1 MSRRPAKP
9 KPLVPRAAS
18 RRLVEAEARRGLP
31 DDGLER
37 AARAWLDDLA
47 LLRRA
52 SPRTLAAYRYDLLDY
67 LGFLRARG
75 RSAPG
80 AVEAKDVVDYLLA
93 LRRGGAAASTL
104 ARRRSALR
112 GYHAHCARVG
122 AAAADP
128 TASLPPLKP
137 GRRLPRALAIEEIA
151 LLLAQPRGNDPL
163 ALRDRALL
171 ELGYASGLR
180 VSELVGLDRGALSWE
195 DKAVRVLGKGDKQR
209 LVPFGRPAARAIE
222 RWLEAGRPHLVHRTI
237 EDALFVNRWGRRLSR
252 MGFWKILAGYARQAG
267 LAGRV
272 SPHVLR
278 HSFATHLL
286 AGGADLRVVQELLG
300 HASVVTTQ
308 IYTAVDRS
316 FLLEVHRQFHPRP

>member
-1 MSRRPAKP
+1 MTGRP
-9 KPLVPRAAS
+9 S
-18 RRLVEAEARRGLP
+18 TRLAQAEARRGIP
-31 DDGLER
+31 DDALDL
-37 AARAWLDDLA
+37 AARAWLSDLE
-47 LLRRA
+47 LLRRS
-52 SPRTLAAYRYDLLDY
+52 SPRTIAAYRYDLQDY

-75 RSAPG
+75 RAEPRSVTAP
-80 AVEAKDVVDYLLA
+80 DVVDYLLA
-93 LRRGGAAASTL
+93 LRRGGAAAATL

-112 GYHAHCARVG
+112 GFHGHCARAG
-122 AAAADP
+122 TAPSDP
-128 TASLPPLKP
+128 TASLPALKQ
-137 GRRLPRALAIEEIA
+137 GRRLPRALAIEEVE
-151 LLLAQPRGNDPL
+151 LLLAQPAGPAPL

-180 VSELVGLDRGALSWE
+180 VSELVGLDRGALAW
-195 DKAVRVLGKGDKQR
+195 DDRAVRVLGKGDKQR
-209 LVPFGRPAARAIE
+209 LVPFGKPAARALE
-222 RWLEAGRPHLVHRTI
+222 RWLEGGRPHLVRRGS
-237 EDALFVNRWGRRLSR
+237 EEALFVNRWGRRLSR
-252 MGFWKILAGYARQAG
+252 MGFWKILAGYAQKAG

>member
-1 MSRRPAKP
+1 MS
-9 KPLVPRAAS
+9 PR
-18 RRLVEAEARRGLP
+18 EARRGLP
-31 DDGLER
+31 DDALDR
-37 AARAWLDDLA
+37 AARAWLEDLA
-47 LLRRA
+47 LLRRV
-52 SPRTLAAYRYDLLDY
+52 SPRTVAAYRYDLADY
-67 LGFLRARG
+67 FGFVRSRG
-75 RSAPG
+75 RTEPRAVTAP
-80 AVEAKDVVDYLLA
+80 DVVDYLLA

-112 GYHAHCARVG
+112 GFHAHCARVG
-122 AAAADP
+122 AAPGDP

-151 LLLAQPRGNDPL
+151 ILLAQPRGNEPL
-163 ALRDRALL
+163 VLRDRALL

-180 VSELVGLDRGALSWE
+180 VSELVGLDRSAITWE
-195 DKAVRVLGKGDKQR
+195 DRAVRVLGKGDKQR
-209 LVPFGRPAARAIE
+209 LVPFGKPAARALE
-222 RWLEAGRPHLVHRTI
+222 RWLEAGRPHVVRRAS
-237 EDALFVNRWGRRLSR
+237 EEALFVNRWGRRLSR

>member
-1 MSRRPAKP
+1 MRGRPSK
-9 KPLVPRAAS
+9 
-18 RRLVEAEARRGLP
+18 RLAEARARRDLP
-31 DDGLER
+31 EDGLER
-37 AARAWLDDLA
+37 AARAWLADLV
-47 LLRRA
+47 LLRRV
-52 SPRTLAAYRYDLLDY
+52 SPRTASAYRYDLQDY
-67 LGFLRARG
+67 LGFLRARA
-75 RSAPG
+75 RSEPA
-80 AVEAKDVVDYLLA
+80 AVLATDVVDYLLA
-93 LRRGGAAASTL
+93 LRRGGAAAATL

-112 GYHAHCARVG
+112 GYHGHCARAG
-122 AAAADP
+122 IAPADP
-128 TASLPPLKP
+128 TADLPALKL
-137 GRRLPRALAIEEIA
+137 GRRLPKALAIEEIER
-151 LLLAQPRGNDPL
+151 LLAQPAGPTPL

-180 VSELVGLDRGALSWE
+180 VSELVGLERNSVLWE
-195 DKAVRVLGKGDKQR
+195 DRAVRVLGKGDKQR
-209 LVPFGRPAARAIE
+209 LVPFGKPAARALE
-222 RWLEAGRPHLVHRTI
+222 RWLEGGRPHLVRRGP
-237 EDALFVNRWGRRLSR
+237 EEALFVNRWGRRLSR
-252 MGFWKILAGYARQAG
+252 MGFWKILAGYARSAG

>member
-1 MSRRPAKP
+1 MKGRPSK
-9 KPLVPRAAS
+9 
-18 RRLVEAEARRGLP
+18 RLADAEARRTIP

-37 AARAWLDDLA
+37 AGRAWLTDLA
-47 LLRRA
+47 LLKRA
-52 SPRTLAAYRYDLLDY
+52 SPRTTAAYRYDLQDY

-75 RSAPG
+75 HAEPRDVTAP
-80 AVEAKDVVDYLLA
+80 DVVDYLLA

-112 GYHAHCARVG
+112 GYHAHCARAG
-122 AAAADP
+122 AAGVDP
-128 TASLPPLKP
+128 TAGLPALKL
-137 GRRLPRALAIEEIA
+137 GRRLPKALAVEEIER
-151 LLLAQPRGNDPL
+151 LLAQPVGNDPRM
-163 ALRDRALL
+163 LRDRALL

-180 VSELVGLDRGALSWE
+180 VSELVGLDRASLLWE
-195 DKAVRVLGKGDKQR
+195 DRAVQVLGKGDKQR
-209 LVPFGRPAARAIE
+209 LVPFGKPAARALE
-222 RWLEAGRPHLVHRTI
+222 RWLEAGRPHLVRRGS
-237 EDALFVNRWGRRLSR
+237 EEALFVNRWGRRLSR

>member
-1 MSRRPAKP
+1 VSRRPSK
-9 KPLVPRAAS
+9 
-18 RRLVEAEARRGLP
+18 RLRDAEARRDLP
-31 DDGLER
+31 DDALER
-37 AARAWLDDLA
+37 AARAWLGDLA
-47 LLRRA
+47 LLRRV
-52 SPRTLAAYRYDLLDY
+52 SPRTSAAYRYDLEDY
-67 LGFLRARG
+67 LAFLRARG
-75 RSAPG
+75 RSEPAGVAPG
-80 AVEAKDVVDYLLA
+80 DVVDYLLA

-112 GYHAHCARVG
+112 GFHGHCARAGLAV
-122 AAAADP
+122 ADP
-128 TASLPPLKP
+128 TAALPALKL
-137 GRRLPRALAIEEIA
+137 GRRLPKALTVEEVER
-151 LLLAQPRGNDPL
+151 LLAQPSAPVPL

-180 VSELVGLDRGALSWE
+180 VSELVGLDRGSVLWE
-195 DKAVRVLGKGDKQR
+195 DRAVRVLGKGDKQR
-209 LVPFGRPAARAIE
+209 LVPFGKPAARAIE
-222 RWLEAGRPHLVHRTI
+222 RWLEAGRPHVVRRGA
-237 EDALFVNRWGRRLSR
+237 EEALFVNRWGRRLSR
-252 MGFWKILAGYARQAG
+252 MGFWKILAGYAKAAG

>member
-1 MSRRPAKP
+1 MS
-9 KPLVPRAAS
+9 PRVS
-18 RRLVEAEARRGLP
+18 KRLAEAEARRGLP
-31 DDGLER
+31 DDALDR
-37 AARAWLDDLA
+37 AARAWLEDLA
-47 LLRRA
+47 LLRRV
-52 SPRTLAAYRYDLLDY
+52 SPRTVAAYRYDLADY
-67 LGFLRARG
+67 FGFVRVRG
-75 RSAPG
+75 RTEPRAVTAP
-80 AVEAKDVVDYLLA
+80 DVVDYLLA

-112 GYHAHCARVG
+112 GFHAHCARVG
-122 AAAADP
+122 AAPSDP

-137 GRRLPRALAIEEIA
+137 GRRLPKALAVEEIT
-151 LLLAQPRGNDPL
+151 LLLAQPRGNEPL
-163 ALRDRALL
+163 VLRDRALL

-180 VSELVGLDRGALSWE
+180 VSELVGLDRSAITWE
-195 DKAVRVLGKGDKQR
+195 DRAVRVLGKGDKQR
-209 LVPFGRPAARAIE
+209 LVPFGKPAARALE
-222 RWLEAGRPHLVHRTI
+222 RWLEAGRPHVVRRAS
-237 EDALFVNRWGRRLSR
+237 EEALFVNRWGRRLSR

>member
-1 MSRRPAKP
+1 MTPRPSKR
-9 KPLVPRAAS
+9 LAA
-18 RRLVEAEARRGLP
+18 AEARRGLP
-31 DDGLER
+31 DDALER
-37 AARAWLDDLA
+37 AARAWLSDLL
-47 LLRRA
+47 LLRRS
-52 SPRTLAAYRYDLLDY
+52 SPRTIAAYRYDLVDY
-67 LGFLRARG
+67 LSFLRARG
-75 RSAPG
+75 HAEPRAVMAP
-80 AVEAKDVVDYLLA
+80 DVVDYLLA
-93 LRRGGAAASTL
+93 LRRGGAAAATL
-104 ARRRSALR
+104 ARRRSTLR
-112 GYHAHCARVG
+112 GFHAHCARSG
-122 AAAADP
+122 AAPADP
-128 TASLPPLKP
+128 TANLPALKQ
-137 GRRLPRALAIEEIA
+137 GRRLPRALAIEEVE
-151 LLLAQPRGNDPL
+151 LLLAQPGGAAPL

-180 VSELVGLDRGALSWE
+180 VSELVGLDRNSLAWE
-195 DKAVRVLGKGDKQR
+195 DRAVRVLGKGDKQR

-222 RWLEAGRPHLVHRTI
+222 RWLESGRPHLVRPGA
-237 EDALFVNRWGRRLSR
+237 EEALFVNRWGRRLSR
-252 MGFWKILAGYARQAG
+252 MGFWKLLAGYAQKAG